1 MINSKELNEKIAKG
15 LGRVIEVTNEN
26 IIVAY
31 KQFNMEE
38 ARLGIIVELPEEI
51 ATQSK
56 KELIDEI
63 AKLEIQVAEMKAFLV
78 VKQTLTAIK

>member
-63 AKLEIQVAEMKAFLV
+63 AKLEIQVAEMKTFLA